1 MHLKQIP
8 TDRSADRSTG
18 PISLFIEAAD
28 SVVIRLGSRSSHMK
42 QLPTDRSADRSTG
55 PISLINYLISEVIN
69 FGRM

>member
-1 MHLKQIP
+1 M
-8 TDRSADRSTG
+8 
-18 PISLFIEAAD
+18 
-28 SVVIRLGSRSSHMK
+28 IRLQELGENGFSIIFINLVKINLSLITNMK

>member
-1 MHLKQIP
+1 MAECNFDFDFDDH
-8 TDRSADRSTG
+8 
-18 PISLFIEAAD
+18 
-28 SVVIRLGSRSSHMK
+28 SSEKTNTVPKNHRAINKENMK

>member
-1 MHLKQIP
+1 MMIH
-8 TDRSADRSTG
+8 D
-18 PISLFIEAAD
+18 
-28 SVVIRLGSRSSHMK
+28 IREEEKVFTYMIFNFHSNTYMK